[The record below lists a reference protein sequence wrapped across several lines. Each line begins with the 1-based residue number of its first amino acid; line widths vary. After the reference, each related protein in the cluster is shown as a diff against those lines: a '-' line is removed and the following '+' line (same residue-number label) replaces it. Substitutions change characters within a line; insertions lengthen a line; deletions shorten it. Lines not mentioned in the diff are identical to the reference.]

1 METYAKERFYAQLL
15 TLQVFISLAFTFDLT
30 MHMAEGTELG
40 FFTLWIGTI
49 VPFTSVLLFA
59 TMPTLVTKTR
69 SVVRDLLGVFSGTTL
84 FGVVVSIVSSL
95 SVPTES
101 GVARG
106 NEALG
111 FTLSPILGML
121 VVVVFALSSGI
132 IEHLLHRRTRYRH
145 STSSVILG
153 R

>member
-1 METYAKERFYAQLL
+1 METYVKERFYAQHL
-15 TLQVFISLAFTFDLT
+15 TLPVFISLAFTFDLT

-84 FGVVVSIVSSL
+84 FWRSRLYSFVAFGADGKWGCSGQRSFRVYVVAHF
-95 SVPTES
+95 
-101 GVARG
+101 GNAGCRG
-106 NEALG
+106 L
-111 FTLSPILGML
+111 
-121 VVVVFALSSGI
+121 
-132 IEHLLHRRTRYRH
+132 RTFIGNH
-145 STSSVILG
+145 
-153 R
+153 